1 MKKYIERNIIYI
13 LIIIAII
20 LIYIATFFIKDIVS
34 KAPKKDDSITIGG
47 IIIMTNDEYMEI
59 AKKIYNKYKEQLD
72 KENVDSILGNIVGN
86 KPIINNKE
94 ETDNKNE
101 NDKTDGNKGE
111 DGTEDNKENDG
122 SEEEK
127 EDDDKDNKDE
137 GNNVD
142 DNKNENDKD
151 DGNKEDDDKKE
162 ENKDDSDKDEDDKD
176 DGNEDDD
183 EIIDNE
189 ARIKISEDGTDW
201 NELKELRI
209 FYNEFYE
216 DEPKIAPGVSGEYK
230 YTVENNWDKDVIYHM
245 NFSEE
250 NPLNINMVYKLKDD
264 GKYVFGDENTWVSHD
279 DLNKPDIVIESGE
292 THIYTLEWKWEH
304 SDNDT
309 QIGET
314 EGAKYKIFIKVYA
327 EQKGEV

>member
-1 MKKYIERNIIYI
+1 
-13 LIIIAII
+13 
-20 LIYIATFFIKDIVS
+20 
-34 KAPKKDDSITIGG
+34 
-47 IIIMTNDEYMEI
+47 MTNEEYMKI
-59 AKKIYNKYKEQLD
+59 AKMIYERYKEQF
-72 KENVDSILGNIVGN
+72 KNENIDSILGNIVTN
-86 KPIINNKE
+86 KPIISDSDKE
-94 ETDNKNE
+94 HGKDDES
-101 NDKTDGNKGE
+101 
-111 DGTEDNKENDG
+111 EDNKDNDNKDDNISDG
-122 SEEEK
+122 KDNEK
-127 EDDDKDNKDE
+127 EDDVVDKDKTEEDDSNKEDNEDKENNIGDEDNKDD
-137 GNNVD
+137 G
-142 DNKNENDKD
+142 ENKD
-151 DGNKEDDDKKE
+151 DE
-162 ENKDDSDKDEDDKD
+162 ENKDNDD
-176 DGNEDDD
+176 NQDD

-292 THIYTLEWKWEH
+292 THIYTLEEGVAKLNFIRKYDKNLNVILVPKNISKSKIVDTKNAILIDDYNENIKDWITNGGIGIKFNNKNYLTINSLNDICNYVKLWE
-304 SDNDT
+304 
-309 QIGET
+309 
-314 EGAKYKIFIKVYA
+314 
-327 EQKGEV
+327 

>member
-47 IIIMTNDEYMEI
+47 IIIMTNDEYIEI
-59 AKKIYNKYKEQLD
+59 AKMIYERYKEQF
-72 KENVDSILGNIVGN
+72 KNENIDSILGNIVTN
-86 KPIINNKE
+86 KPIISDSDKE
-94 ETDNKNE
+94 HGKDDES
-101 NDKTDGNKGE
+101 
-111 DGTEDNKENDG
+111 EDNKDNDNKDDNISDG
-122 SEEEK
+122 KDNEK
-127 EDDDKDNKDE
+127 EDDDVDKDKTEEDDSNKEDNEDKENNIGDEDNKDD
-137 GNNVD
+137 G
-142 DNKNENDKD
+142 ENKD
-151 DGNKEDDDKKE
+151 DE
-162 ENKDDSDKDEDDKD
+162 ENKDNDD
-176 DGNEDDD
+176 NQDD

>member
-1 MKKYIERNIIYI
+1 MKKYIKSNIIYI

-20 LIYIATFFIKDIVS
+20 LIYIATFFIEDIVS

-47 IIIMTNDEYMEI
+47 IIIMSNDKYIEI

-72 KENVDSILGNIVGN
+72 KENEDGIWGNIGTN
-86 KPIINNKE
+86 KPIITDKE
-94 ETDNKNE
+94 QSD
-101 NDKTDGNKGE
+101 NDKT
-111 DGTEDNKENDG
+111 ENDG
-122 SEEEK
+122 DEK
-127 EDDDKDNKDE
+127 H
-137 GNNVD
+137 
-142 DNKNENDKD
+142 
-151 DGNKEDDDKKE
+151 
-162 ENKDDSDKDEDDKD
+162 ENKDDVEEDKGEDNGEKDENITD
-176 DGNEDDD
+176 NEDD

-209 FYNEFYE
+209 FYNKFYE
-216 DEPKIAPGVSGEYK
+216 DEPKIAPGVSGKYK
-230 YTVENNWDKDVIYHM
+230 YTVENNWDKDVRYHM

-264 GKYVFGDENTWVSHD
+264 GKYVFGDENTWVSHEE
-279 DLNKPDIVIESGE
+279 LNKPDIIIESGE